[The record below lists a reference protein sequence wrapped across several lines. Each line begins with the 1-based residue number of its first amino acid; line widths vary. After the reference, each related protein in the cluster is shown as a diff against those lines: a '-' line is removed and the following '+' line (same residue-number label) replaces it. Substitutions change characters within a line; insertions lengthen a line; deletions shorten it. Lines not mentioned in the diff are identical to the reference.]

1 MLYWLRLSR
10 GDLYASL
17 GDKLLMKTFLRL
29 LTWEI
34 NDSVTSMYS
43 YAYFVQHEFFYY
55 FEAVTA
61 AKGVSFSIATGYD
74 GVSPFRSVIL

>member
-55 FEAVTA
+55 FDAVLICF
-61 AKGVSFSIATGYD
+61 KIISRILWFSG
-74 GVSPFRSVIL
+74 